1 MVFSKGPDN
10 VAEKHGNVSADNV
23 VDKLH
28 RPLRDLRVSV
38 TDRCNFRCVYCMPK
52 SVFDNNYKFLPR
64 KDLLSFE
71 EIVRVVK
78 VAADFGVTKIRLTGG
93 EPLIRNDL
101 EQLIEWIA
109 GVNGIKDISLTTN
122 ATLLTKKRA
131 DSLRS
136 AGLQRLNVSL
146 DAIDDETFMR
156 VNDVGVSVQQ
166 VLEGIE
172 NASTAGFKSIKVNMV
187 VKKGLNDHS
196 ILPMAKFFHGT
207 GQILR
212 FIEFMDVG
220 NSNEWNMSH
229 VVTSKEIADRIN
241 AELPIEAIEANYRGE
256 VAKRWRYA
264 DGGGE
269 VGIITSVSEPFC
281 GDCSRARLSATGSIY
296 TCLFASS
303 GHDLRP
309 ILRLSEQEQDD
320 NALRDEFRR
329 IWSGREDRYSET
341 RTQVSV
347 IRPKVEMSFIGG

>member
-1 MVFSKGPDN
+1 MNDN
-10 VAEKHGNVSADNV
+10 I
-23 VDKLH
+23 VDRLQ

-52 SVFDNNYKFLPR
+52 SVFNKDYKFLP
-64 KDLLSFE
+64 KSDLLSFE
-71 EIVRVVK
+71 EIVRVVRT
-78 VAADFGVTKIRLTGG
+78 AADFGVTKIRLTGG

-101 EQLIEWIA
+101 EQLVEWIA
-109 GVNGIKDISLTTN
+109 KVDGIKDVSLTTN

-131 DSLRS
+131 VSLRS

-146 DAIDDETFMR
+146 DAIDDETFAK
-156 VNDVGVSVQQ
+156 VNDVGVGVQSV
-166 VLEGIE
+166 LDGIE
-172 NASTAGFKSIKVNMV
+172 NASLAGYESIKVNMV

-196 ILPMAKFFHGT
+196 IVPMAKFFHGT

-220 NSNEWNMSH
+220 NSNAWDLSH
-229 VVTSKEIADRIN
+229 VVTSQEIADRIG
-241 AELPIEAIEANYRGE
+241 AELPIEPIDANYRGE
-256 VAKRWRYA
+256 VAKRWQYK

-269 VGIITSVSEPFC
+269 IGIITSVSEPFC

-309 ILRLSEQEQDD
+309 ILREAKED
-320 NALRDEFRR
+320 ALHAEFKR
-329 IWSGREDRYSET
+329 IWSSREDRYSET
-341 RTQVSV
+341 RTQVAV
-347 IRPKVEMSFIGG
+347 IKPKVEMSFIGG

>member
-1 MVFSKGPDN
+1 MSNDAETGPDN
-10 VAEKHGNVSADNV
+10 NSQEPLV
-23 VDKLH
+23 VDKLN

-52 SVFDNNYKFLPR
+52 SVFNKEYKFLPR
-64 KDLLSFE
+64 KELLSFE
-71 EIVRVVK
+71 EITRVVK
-78 VAADFGVTKIRLTGG
+78 TAAQFGVSKVRLTGG

-101 EQLIEWIA
+101 EQLVEWIA
-109 GVNGIKDISLTTN
+109 NVDGITDISLTTN
-122 ATLLTKKRA
+122 ASLLTKKRA
-131 DSLRS
+131 ASLHS

-146 DAIDDETFMR
+146 DAIDDETFKR
-156 VNDVGVSVQQ
+156 VNDVDIGVQSV
-166 VLEGIE
+166 LDGIE
-172 NASTAGFKSIKVNMV
+172 NASDAGFESIKVNMV

-196 ILPMAKFFHGT
+196 ILPMAEFFHGT

-220 NSNEWNMSH
+220 STNAWDLSS
-229 VVTSKEIADRIN
+229 VVTSQEIADRIN
-241 AELPIEAIEANYRGE
+241 EELPIKPVEANYRGE
-256 VAKRWRYA
+256 VAKRWQYV

-269 VGIITSVSEPFC
+269 IGIITSVSEPFC

-296 TCLFASS
+296 TCLFAGS

-309 ILRLSEQEQDD
+309 VLRNKNDD
-320 NALRDEFRR
+320 ELKNELKR
-329 IWSGREDRYSET
+329 IWTTREDRYSET

>member
-1 MVFSKGPDN
+1 
-10 VAEKHGNVSADNV
+10 
-23 VDKLH
+23 
-28 RPLRDLRVSV
+28 
-38 TDRCNFRCVYCMPK
+38 MPK
-52 SVFDNNYKFLPR
+52 SVFNKDYKFLPR
-64 KDLLSFE
+64 SELLSFE
-71 EIVRVVK
+71 EIVRVVS
-78 VAADFGVTKIRLTGG
+78 VAASFGVKKIRLTGG

-109 GVNGIKDISLTTN
+109 NVDGITDVSLTTN
-122 ATLLTKKRA
+122 ATLLTSKRA
-131 DSLRS
+131 RSLRD

-146 DAIDDETFMR
+146 DAIDDDTFKR
-156 VNDVGVSVQQ
+156 VNDVGIGVQQ
-166 VLEGIE
+166 VLNGIE
-172 NASTAGFKSIKVNMV
+172 NASKVGFDSIKVNMV

-196 ILPMAKFFHGT
+196 ILPMARFFHGT

-220 NSNEWNMSH
+220 STNAWDMSQ
-229 VVTSKEIADRIN
+229 VVTSREIADIIN
-241 AELPIEAIEANYRGE
+241 AELPIEPTTANYKGE
-256 VAKRWRYA
+256 VAKRWQYT

-309 ILRLSEQEQDD
+309 TLRNND
-320 NALRDEFRR
+320 NAALHQKLKS
-329 IWSGREDRYSET
+329 IWTTREDRYSET

>member
-1 MVFSKGPDN
+1 MSQQASN
-10 VAEKHGNVSADNV
+10 IR
-23 VDKLH
+23 DKLH

-52 SVFDNNYKFLPR
+52 SVFNKDYKFLPR
-64 KDLLSFE
+64 SELLSFE
-71 EIVRVVK
+71 EIVRVVS
-78 VAADFGVTKIRLTGG
+78 VAASFGVKKIRLTGG

-109 GVNGIKDISLTTN
+109 NVDGITDVSLTTN
-122 ATLLTKKRA
+122 ATLLTSKRA
-131 DSLRS
+131 RSLRD

-146 DAIDDETFMR
+146 DAIDDDTFKR
-156 VNDVGVSVQQ
+156 VNDVGIGVQQ
-166 VLEGIE
+166 VLNGIE
-172 NASTAGFKSIKVNMV
+172 NASKVGFDSIKVNMV

-196 ILPMAKFFHGT
+196 ILPMARFFHGT

-220 NSNEWNMSH
+220 STNAWDMSQ
-229 VVTSKEIADRIN
+229 VVTSREIADIIN
-241 AELPIEAIEANYRGE
+241 AELPIEPTTANYKGE
-256 VAKRWRYA
+256 VAKRWQYT

-309 ILRLSEQEQDD
+309 TLRNND
-320 NALRDEFRR
+320 NAALHQKLKS
-329 IWSGREDRYSET
+329 IWTTREDRYSET

>member
-1 MVFSKGPDN
+1 MSHEAGTGPDN
-10 VAEKHGNVSADNV
+10 DANDPLV
-23 VDKLH
+23 VDKLN

-52 SVFDNNYKFLPR
+52 SVFNKEYKFLPR
-64 KDLLSFE
+64 AELLSFE
-71 EIVRVVK
+71 EITRVVNT
-78 VAADFGVTKIRLTGG
+78 AAEFGVKKIRLTGG

-109 GVNGIKDISLTTN
+109 AVDGIDDVSLTTN
-122 ATLLTKKRA
+122 ASLLTKKRA
-131 DSLRS
+131 ASLRS

-146 DAIDDETFMR
+146 DAIDDETFKR
-156 VNDVGVSVQQ
+156 VNDVGIGVQSV
-166 VLEGIE
+166 LDGIE
-172 NASTAGFKSIKVNMV
+172 NASSAGFESIKVNMV

-220 NSNEWNMSH
+220 STNAWDLSH
-229 VVTSKEIADRIN
+229 VVTSQQIADRIN
-241 AELPIEAIEANYRGE
+241 AELPIKPIEANYRGE
-256 VAKRWRYA
+256 VAKRWQYV

-269 VGIITSVSEPFC
+269 IGIITSVSDPFC

-309 ILRLSEQEQDD
+309 VLRNQSDAE
-320 NALRDEFRR
+320 LRNEFKR
-329 IWSGREDRYSET
+329 IWSAREDRYSET